1 MFETS
6 GGVFPIDPQLRVNDE
21 TLSIRY
27 EDVVVVTE
35 TGCENFTDFLPSKL
49 EDIEKL
55 TGGGGLIQQVPPR
68 WVPGAK

>member
-27 EDVVVVTE
+27 EDVVVVTAK
-35 TGCENFTDFLPSKL
+35 GCENFTDFLPSKL
-49 EDIEKL
+49 EAIEKII
-55 TGGGGLIQQVPPR
+55 GGSGILQRFPPR
-68 WVPGAK
+68 P